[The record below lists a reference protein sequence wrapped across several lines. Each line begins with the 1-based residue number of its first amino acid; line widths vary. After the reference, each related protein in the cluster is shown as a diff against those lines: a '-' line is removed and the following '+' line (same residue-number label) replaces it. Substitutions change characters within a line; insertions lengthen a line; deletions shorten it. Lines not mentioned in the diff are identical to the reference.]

1 MLAVSGVVLAGGQ
14 SKRMGANKAFLDV
27 GGRPIIERVLEQVSL
42 VAKEVIL
49 VANAPNEY
57 AHLDCP
63 VVPDVFSGKGALGGV
78 YSGLKAARNP
88 QVLVV
93 GCDMP
98 FLSAAL
104 LRYMILLAPG
114 YDIVVPRTE
123 KGIEPLHALYA
134 KTCLPIMERMLQH
147 NNLKIVAFFS
157 QFRVRYVEQSE
168 VEVLDP
174 RHLSFFNVNTPDDL
188 EWARRMATE
197 VDMSRRRKG
206 RNKGLKKG

>member
-14 SKRMGANKAFLDV
+14 SKRIGANKAFLDV
-27 GGRPIIERVLEQVSL
+27 GGRPIIERVLEQMSL
-42 VAKEVIL
+42 VAQEVFL
-49 VANAPNEY
+49 VANALDEY
-57 AHLDCP
+57 AHLDYP
-63 VVPDVFSGKGALGGV
+63 IVPDVFPGKGALGGV

-104 LRYMILLAPG
+104 LRYMILLTPG
-114 YDIVVPRTE
+114 YDIVAPRTE

-134 KTCLPIMERMLQH
+134 KACLPTMERMLQH
-147 NNLKIVAFFS
+147 NDLKIVAFYS

-174 RHLSFFNVNTPDDL
+174 RHLSFFNVNTLDDL
-188 EWARRMATE
+188 EWARGMAIE
-197 VDMSRRRKG
+197 VDASRKQKG
-206 RNKGLKKG
+206 KNKGSKRG